1 MVPAEQV
8 HCHVK
13 EEEDDLEVDH
23 EGDAKT
29 GYYFCKNGPV
39 SGYHLTEEE
48 REEISSVRI
57 PAQPTNPVFGQV
69 MPPGHVR
76 GKKSG
81 LVVSDLPSG
90 NQLLFFFWS
99 KETNF
104 FLQHQFLPIRN
115 IVTPLQNVKKK
126 SLFRFS

>member
-57 PAQPTNPVFGQV
+57 PAQPTNPVFVQV
-69 MPPGHVR
+69 MHPGHVR

-81 LVVSDLPSG
+81 VVASDLPSENHYYELLSATSIFADTEHCHTFTEMKKKIIVQISLG
-90 NQLLFFFWS
+90 NQ
-99 KETNF
+99 
-104 FLQHQFLPIRN
+104 
-115 IVTPLQNVKKK
+115 
-126 SLFRFS
+126 

>member
-13 EEEDDLEVDH
+13 EEEADLEVDH

-57 PAQPTNPVFGQV
+57 PAQPTNPVFVQV
-69 MPPGHVR
+69 MHPGHVR

-90 NQLLFFFWS
+90 NKLLFFFWS

>member
-57 PAQPTNPVFGQV
+57 PAQPTNPVFVQV
-69 MPPGHVR
+69 MHPGHVR

-90 NQLLFFFWS
+90 NQLLFFFLEQGNQLLS
-99 KETNF
+99 ATSIFADTEHCHTF
-104 FLQHQFLPIRN
+104 
-115 IVTPLQNVKKK
+115 TECEKK